1 MFSLQQFRKVVQ
13 GAYYFSLGKYIL
25 YLCWEFCLA
34 LFCWYLELLEHLN
47 FCFKSFPLFFSVRKS
62 IRVHPRCG
70 SRCVRAC
77 GIFSG
82 ATVVRGF
89 DWKWKNQDGKKER
102 GREGRRRR
110 RRRDGATMVS
120 LYYVFY
126 MRPLCR
132 GKKLFGERIKRWW
145 CSIRVCACV
154 CACRHAYACVVVVG
168 ACTHVHVCMC
178 ACMHMHVYGCACMC
192 VVVGACM
199 HMHVYGCAYM
209 CCSGWCVHAC
219 VVVVGACMHVL

>member
-70 SRCVRAC
+70 SRCVRAR

-89 DWKWKNQDGKKER
+89 DWKWKNQDGKRER
-102 GREGRRRR
+102 GREGRR

-145 CSIRVCACV
+145 CSIRVCV
-154 CACRHAYACVVVVG
+154 C
-168 ACTHVHVCMC
+168 VCMC
-178 ACMHMHVYGCACMC
+178 VC
-192 VVVGACM
+192 VQTCI
-199 HMHVYGCAYM
+199 CM

-219 VVVVGACMHVL
+219 ACVHVCMHEYACVWVCMHVL